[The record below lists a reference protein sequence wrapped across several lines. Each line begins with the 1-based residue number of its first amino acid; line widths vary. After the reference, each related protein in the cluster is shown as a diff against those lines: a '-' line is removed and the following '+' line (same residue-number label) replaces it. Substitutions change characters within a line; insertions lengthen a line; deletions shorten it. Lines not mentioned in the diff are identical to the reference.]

1 MDCCF
6 MKSDYQGDYHMLS
19 DEVQDKVPEDVNDIL
34 QEYLDS
40 VLHKGNKKCKNDVKY
55 FFDNIR
61 SIYDNDEL
69 IIKLNYDKKEEMMK
83 DFKNHTNRFVNW
95 LLHSKHN
102 WNINKTSSFVPSR
115 NGNVWVD
122 YKFGTY
128 DTRVFLYTKKCDK
141 KRFKNY
147 PDKKYMLIVRSVN
160 EKLDMLYFGK
170 DTEKL
175 LTSCDNN
182 LIIDDKKKKKVSLFR
197 ENKPLF
203 TGETY
208 NERYRLFK
216 STNPFE

>member
-1 MDCCF
+1 
-6 MKSDYQGDYHMLS
+6 MLS
-19 DEVQDKVPEDVNDIL
+19 DKVPEDVNDVL

-40 VLHKGNKKCKNDVKY
+40 ILHKGNKKCRNDVKY

-69 IIKLNYDKKEEMMK
+69 IIKLNYDKKEEILK
-83 DFKNHTNRFVNW
+83 DYKNYINKFVNW
-95 LLHSKHN
+95 LVYSKHN

-128 DTRVFLYTKKCDK
+128 DTRVFLYTKKCNK
-141 KRFKNY
+141 KRFKKY
-147 PDKKYMLIVRSVN
+147 PDKKYMLVVRDLN
-160 EKLDMLYFGK
+160 ENLDILYFDK
-170 DTEKL
+170 DTEIL
-175 LTSCDNN
+175 LNKCNN
-182 LIIDDKKKKKVSLFR
+182 LIVGDNNKKNKKVSLFR

-208 NERYRLFK
+208 NERYNLFK

>member
-6 MKSDYQGDYHMLS
+6 TKSDYQEDYNMLS
-19 DEVQDKVPEDVNDIL
+19 DKVPEDVNDVL

-40 VLHKGNKKCKNDVKY
+40 ILHKGNKKCRNDVKY

-69 IIKLNYDKKEEMMK
+69 IIKLNYDKKEEILK
-83 DFKNHTNRFVNW
+83 DYKNYINKFVNW
-95 LLHSKHN
+95 LVYSKHN

-128 DTRVFLYTKKCDK
+128 DTRVFLYTKKCNK
-141 KRFKNY
+141 KRFKKY
-147 PDKKYMLIVRSVN
+147 PDKKYMLVVRDLN
-160 EKLDMLYFGK
+160 ENLDILYFDK
-170 DTEKL
+170 DTEIL
-175 LTSCDNN
+175 LNNCNN
-182 LIIDDKKKKKVSLFR
+182 LIVGDTNKKNKKVSLFR

-208 NERYRLFK
+208 NERYNLFK